1 MTSNFTLYDTI
12 AEEVVRYPRG
22 DDKPVIGLDPR
33 YVVLSIV
40 KEEKP
45 DVPEGWRI
53 NETRTVDV
61 DALEWRHGWEL
72 IELPPPT
79 GPGPDYV
86 GFYSALLASTTYQDV
101 LQVPAT
107 AELARALVVFV
118 SAIQDAMNYRA
129 NPQALQGAIWLLLGQ
144 VALNDENLAELM
156 GLMSVYHLDT
166 IYALAPT

>member
-1 MTSNFTLYDTI
+1 MNSNFTLYDTI

-156 GLMSVYHLDT
+156 ELMSVYHLDT